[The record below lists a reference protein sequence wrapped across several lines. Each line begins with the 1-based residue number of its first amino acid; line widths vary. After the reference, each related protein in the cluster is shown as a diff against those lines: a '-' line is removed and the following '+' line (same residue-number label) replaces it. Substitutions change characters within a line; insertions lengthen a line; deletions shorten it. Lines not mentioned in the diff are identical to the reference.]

1 MNIEFA
7 YADRTFK
14 QSEGKSTER
23 NGLFAKG
30 AEKTDKIEL
39 FSVRRSSAAFQ
50 IAVRSDEDCIL
61 NVGDEPYFSQHG
73 QKPTLRVSLDCDLP
87 WTLHIIDFTV
97 AEDGVRY
104 ADALLSSPVLEMQ
117 AGEIRTVYAEIT
129 VPADAAPGSHGFT
142 VNFYTHRMLGPEC
155 RAGSFSG
162 TLEVAAYVMHDV
174 KENKFHLD
182 LWQHPSNLARKAET
196 PLWSDAHFAVI
207 DRYLKSLGE
216 LGQKAVTIIASDAP
230 WSGQGCSL
238 VAESANMF
246 EYGII
251 QVKKK
256 RDGSIECDFRAMQR
270 YIDTA
275 AKYGIDRE
283 ISVYGLCNVWN
294 EPESGF
300 IRPAD
305 DYPDGV
311 RIRYLDESDGCYKY
325 MTDAADVK
333 AYVVSLEQYFLATGQ
348 MDLVRLA
355 ADEPDDVERYRTIL
369 RLIHEIAPAFRFKAC
384 INHSEFIGE
393 FGEEVCDFAPYIGC
407 MTAEYQV
414 LKRYQAT
421 MPGKRFLYYICCGPS
436 FPNSFVTSP
445 LIELEYLPVLAS
457 AAGFDGM
464 LRWSYNIWPDRPRE
478 DARYRSWRVGDTHLV
493 YPQAD
498 GSPLL
503 TLRWKELKRG
513 IELYE
518 ILEELKAKDP
528 QAAAEAYAM
537 VMKKTGIEDVGRAAS
552 PDETYVSD
560 IEAYDRTERFA
571 AQKLTD

>member
-1 MNIEFA
+1 MKIEFA
-7 YADRTFK
+7 YADRNFK
-14 QSEGKSTER
+14 QSEGKISEL
-23 NGLFAKG
+23 NSLFTRG
-30 AEKTDKIEL
+30 ADKTDTISL
-39 FSVRRSSAAFQ
+39 FSLRHSTAAFQ

-61 NVGDEPYFSQHG
+61 NVGGEPYFSQRG
-73 QKPTLRVSLDCDLP
+73 QKPTCRISLDTDLP
-87 WTLHIIDFTV
+87 ASLHIIDFTV
-97 AEDGVRY
+97 AEDGMRY
-104 ADALLSSPVLEMQ
+104 ADALLSSPVLELQ
-117 AGEIRTVYAEIT
+117 AGEARTIYAEIS
-129 VPADAAPGSHGFT
+129 VPADAAPGNHGFT
-142 VNFYTHRMLGPEC
+142 VSFYTHRMLEPEC
-155 RAGSFSG
+155 KAGSFSG
-162 TLEVAAYVMHDV
+162 TLEVSEYVMHDV

-196 PLWSDAHFAVI
+196 PLWSDAHFTVI

-216 LGQKAVTIIASDAP
+216 LGQKAVTVIASDAP
-230 WSGQGCSL
+230 WSGQGCGE
-238 VAESANMF
+238 VADDANMF
-246 EYGII
+246 EYSII
-251 QVKKK
+251 QARKK

-283 ISVYGLCNVWN
+283 ISVYGLCNVWSQT
-294 EPESGF
+294 ECGF
-300 IRPAD
+300 IGPAE

-325 MTDAADVK
+325 MTNAADIK
-333 AYVVSLEQYFLATGQ
+333 AYIVNLEQYFLATGQ
-348 MDLVRLA
+348 MERVRLS
-355 ADEPDDVERYRTIL
+355 ADEPGDIEQYRTIL
-369 RLIHEIAPAFRFKAC
+369 RLIRENAPAFKFKAC

-407 MTAEYQV
+407 MTDEYQV

-421 MPGKRFLYYICCGPS
+421 MPGKRFLYYICCGPD

-445 LIELEYLPVLAS
+445 LIELEYMPVLAS

-478 DARYRSWRVGDTHLV
+478 DARYRDWRTGDTHLV

-503 TLRWKELKRG
+503 TLRWKEFKRG

-528 QAAAEAYAM
+528 EAAAEAYAM
-537 VMKKTGIEDVGRAAS
+537 VMKTTDIEAVGRAAA
-552 PDETYVSD
+552 PEEMYVSEL
-560 IEAYDRTERFA
+560 EAYDRMEKFA
-571 AQKLTD
+571 AEKLAE